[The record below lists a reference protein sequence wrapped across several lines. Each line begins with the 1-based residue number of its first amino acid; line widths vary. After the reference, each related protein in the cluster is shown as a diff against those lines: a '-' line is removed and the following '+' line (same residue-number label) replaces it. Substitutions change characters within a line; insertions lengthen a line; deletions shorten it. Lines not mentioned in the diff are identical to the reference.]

1 MSRPV
6 AREPAAGAY
15 ADRVKLHRKHGIVL
29 LGIAIW
35 NVATYAR
42 FTKALVE
49 TEEDR
54 PTSYF
59 VAHGILIVV
68 NLVIAAILG
77 TWGVRVLRSREE

>member
-1 MSRPV
+1 M
-6 AREPAAGAY
+6 
-15 ADRVKLHRKHGIVL
+15 KLQRKHAIVL

-35 NVATYAR
+35 NVVTYAR

-49 TEEDR
+49 TEEER
-54 PTSYF
+54 PTGYF

-68 NLVIAAILG
+68 NVLIAAVLG

>member
-1 MSRPV
+1 VP
-6 AREPAAGAY
+6 GAY

-35 NVATYAR
+35 NAATYAR
-42 FTKALVE
+42 FTKALVQ

-54 PTSYF
+54 PTSYV

-68 NLVIAAILG
+68 NLLIAAVLG
-77 TWGVRVLRSREE
+77 TWGVRVLRSRE